1 MLHGICTLD
10 IYTSINAE
18 MWTKTLDKLVQKN
31 ASGKDKQV

>member
-10 IYTSINAE
+10 IYTIINAE
-18 MWTKTLDKLVQKN
+18 MWTQTLDKLVQKN

>member
-10 IYTSINAE
+10 IYTIINAE
-18 MWTKTLDKLVQKN
+18 MWTQTLDKLVKNN